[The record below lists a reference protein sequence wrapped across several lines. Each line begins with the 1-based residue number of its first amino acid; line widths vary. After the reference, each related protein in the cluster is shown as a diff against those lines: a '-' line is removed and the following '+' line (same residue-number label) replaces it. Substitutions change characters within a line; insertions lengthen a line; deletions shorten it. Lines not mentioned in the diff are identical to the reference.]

1 MRRAVFRLR
10 LQIRFASFP
19 ALALVIGVTAAI
31 VGVAV
36 ASLTGGREAPPRA
49 GGSLVAGNAVLQ
61 YFSGWRPVTAP
72 RVPGLD
78 LKGAVALAPDSRDG
92 KAGLLVGELRAPGAS
107 ALPPGILA
115 RLQGPARVSIVTFG
129 SFDAYRYDGLRIDGF
144 DRPLTLYT
152 VPGRRH
158 ATAAACYAADGAGA
172 DLRTCERMVATLDP
186 TDAATD
192 SLTPSPSYSNAVA
205 TAIGRLDSQRRIERP
220 RLRGQQS
227 AGQAALARRLATA
240 YAAAARAVDA
250 APAPNP
256 VIAMDDRLLAALRSG
271 AVAYRAL
278 ESAALAEDP
287 AAYGAARTRVGRAEA
302 DTSTTLAGLDAF
314 GYGRTVSPPRR
325 GPSD

>member
-1 MRRAVFRLR
+1 MRRAVLRLR

-19 ALALVIGVTAAI
+19 ALAIVIGVVAAI
-31 VGVAV
+31 VGVAA
-36 ASLTGGREAPPRA
+36 ASLTGGRASQPRA

-72 RVPGLD
+72 RLPGLD
-78 LKGAVALAPDSRDG
+78 LNGAAALAPESGDG

-107 ALPPGILA
+107 ALPPGMLA
-115 RLQGPARVSIVTFG
+115 RLRGPARVSIVTFG

-144 DRPLTLYT
+144 DRPVTLYT

-158 ATAAACYAADGAGA
+158 PTAAACYAADGAGT

-192 SLTPSPSYSNAVA
+192 SLTPSPAYANAVA
-205 TAIGRLDSQRRIERP
+205 KAIGRLDAQRRIERP
-220 RLRGQQS
+220 TLRGRRS
-227 AGQAALARRLATA
+227 AGQAAVAHRLAAA
-240 YAAAARAVDA
+240 YAAAAHTVDA

-256 VIAMDDRLLAALRSG
+256 VIAVDERLLAALRSG
-271 AVAYRAL
+271 TAAYQAL

-287 AAYGAARTRVGRAEA
+287 AAYGAARAAIGRAES
-302 DTSTTLAGLDAF
+302 DVSRTLAELDAF

-325 GPSD
+325 GL